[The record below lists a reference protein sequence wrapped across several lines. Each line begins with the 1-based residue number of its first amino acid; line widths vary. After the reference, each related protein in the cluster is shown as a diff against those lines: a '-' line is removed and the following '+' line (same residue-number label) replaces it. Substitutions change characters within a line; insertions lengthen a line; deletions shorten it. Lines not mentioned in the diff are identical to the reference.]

1 MTTKGSFRMAWLTVS
16 EQTSFVKL
24 LCCVNPTL
32 TASCALQIYIH
43 RVLKEVHPDLSLS
56 NKAVG
61 VLDGFTKDLR
71 ERITLEASQLCR
83 VHSKATLSS
92 REVSISLCLPHWQCQ
107 RRLASSRMM
116 VQDAVRAG
124 WALPVLRRAPDGSCM
139 SAAAANVGWNA

>member
-1 MTTKGSFRMAWLTVS
+1 MACHQQARMPLIG
-16 EQTSFVKL
+16 L
-24 LCCVNPTL
+24 RGPHPDRP
-32 TASCALQIYIH
+32 CALQIYIH

-56 NKAVG
+56 NKAIS

-92 REVSISLCLPHWQCQ
+92 REVSISPCLPHWQCQ
-107 RRLASSRMM
+107 CRLASSHMM

-124 WALPVLRRAPDGSCM
+124 WALPVLRRATDGSCM
-139 SAAAANVGWNA
+139 SAAAVNVGWNA